1 MSVLIPKSS
10 TCRVADGLITVYMSR
25 PDLGERSPNDL
36 ETPAS
41 AGDVQSPMATWHR
54 LASALV
60 RPRMVANRFDHVAIV
75 EPESVGKA
83 WGGVVRSF
91 TYQ

>member
-1 MSVLIPKSS
+1 MILRRQRARVMSEPLV
-10 TCRVADGLITVYMSR
+10 
-25 PDLGERSPNDL
+25 
-36 ETPAS
+36 
-41 AGDVQSPMATWHR
+41 TWHR

-60 RPRMVANRFDHVAIV
+60 RRRMVANRFDHVAIV